1 MTGAFLR
8 VQRDG
13 KWQNVE
19 VEHLTDSER
28 EKKLK
33 NDPRVLSWLHLVCN
47 ELARVEGMLKQLEAD
62 GVLEVSECENVGEN
76 VGENFGIKEVSE

>member
-28 EKKLK
+28 EKLLS
-33 NDPRVLSWLHLVCN
+33 NDPRLMAWLHVVCN

-62 GVLEVSECENVGEN
+62 GVLEVGD
-76 VGENFGIKEVSE
+76 G

>member
-1 MTGAFLR
+1 VTGAFLR

-28 EKKLK
+28 ENKLK
-33 NDPRVLSWLHLVCN
+33 DDPRLMEWFHLVCK
-47 ELARVEGMLKQLEAD
+47 ELARVETLFKQLEAD
-62 GVLEVSECENVGEN
+62 GVLEVSE
-76 VGENFGIKEVSE
+76 

>member
-13 KWQNVE
+13 KWQNLE
-19 VEHLTDSER
+19 VEHLTDCER

-33 NDPRVLSWLHLVCN
+33 NDPSVLSWLHLVCN
-47 ELARVEGMLKQLEAD
+47 ELARVEGILKQLEAD

-76 VGENFGIKEVSE
+76 VGEKEVSE